1 MKDNIITEDH
11 AAIAEL
17 WAQVRQDLV
26 QKAVY
31 KATESQQYR
40 LIVSSMIGHL
50 AAFSTGLKGEH
61 YNEFVKHFHHSISMI
76 AETVYSQALQDSM
89 EMPNTTD
96 EIRAYFPP
104 NPDGAEYNSLYD
116 LLYDLPFAREEAD
129 F

>member
-1 MKDNIITEDH
+1 MKDNNITEDY
-11 AAIAEL
+11 AAFAEL

-31 KATESQQYR
+31 KATESQHYR
-40 LIVSSMIGHL
+40 LIVSSMVGHL
-50 AAFSTGLKGEH
+50 AALSTGLKGEH
-61 YNEFVKHFHHSISMI
+61 YEEFVKHFHHIISLI
-76 AETVYSQALQDSM
+76 SKTVYSQALQDSV

-104 NPDGAEYNSLYD
+104 NPDDAEYKSLYD
-116 LLYDLPFAREEAD
+116 LLYDLPYAREEAD